1 MKIGILGGSFNPAH
15 FGHVYI
21 SNIALKILQLDE
33 IWWLVSPQNPLK
45 VNYSTA
51 SLKDRLKNAKKIS
64 NGYRIRVENLESNF
78 KTNLTAKTLKIM
90 IERYKGTKFIWLM
103 GADNLKEINNW
114 FNWKAIFNTMPVAVF
129 DRGVYSYSVINS
141 VAGKCYFSKLHK
153 TKNSKSI
160 FNKSLPAWK
169 FIHIYKNPLSSTYIR
184 KLM

>member
-1 MKIGILGGSFNPAH
+1 
-15 FGHVYI
+15 
-21 SNIALKILQLDE
+21 
-33 IWWLVSPQNPLK
+33 
-45 VNYSTA
+45 
-51 SLKDRLKNAKKIS
+51 
-64 NGYRIRVENLESNF
+64 
-78 KTNLTAKTLKIM
+78 M